1 MKISTQLAYSGDY
14 QATVREAVACE
25 KAGLD
30 VLWVAEAYGFDAISL
45 IGYLAAKTER
55 VTLAA
60 GVLPVYTRTPALM
73 AQTAAGLDAVS
84 NGRFALGLGASG
96 PQVIEGWHGVRY
108 DQPVDYSVSV
118 KDLRLDEL
126 KVLAGKSNM
135 TVKQYVE
142 TYYNDSIMTPD
153 EV

>member
-1 MKISTQLAYSGDY
+1 MTDY
-14 QATVREAVACE
+14 KKVMVPE
-25 KAGLD
+25 GLY
-30 VLWVAEAYGFDAISL
+30 VWLKAEAKAQGKRLGVFAREYFDEMLRKGI
-45 IGYLAAKTER
+45 
-55 VTLAA
+55 
-60 GVLPVYTRTPALM
+60 
-73 AQTAAGLDAVS
+73 
-84 NGRFALGLGASG
+84 
-96 PQVIEGWHGVRY
+96 RY

-118 KDLRLDEL
+118 KDFRLDEL

>member
-1 MKISTQLAYSGDY
+1 MTNYRKVMISESLYTWLKSESKSQGKRLGVFA
-14 QATVREAVACE
+14 RE
-25 KAGLD
+25 
-30 VLWVAEAYGFDAISL
+30 YFDEMLRKGI
-45 IGYLAAKTER
+45 
-55 VTLAA
+55 
-60 GVLPVYTRTPALM
+60 
-73 AQTAAGLDAVS
+73 
-84 NGRFALGLGASG
+84 
-96 PQVIEGWHGVRY
+96 RY
-108 DQPVDYSVSV
+108 EQPVDYSVSV